1 MRPVSER
8 ANPASVLVSV
18 FGCPGAECRASASRL
33 RASELVVFGLPVSSP
48 VFRWISHLEK
58 CPGSDRGRRCIDE
71 RLCGEFLLRFERR
84 VFARRGPR
92 RRRVNFS
99 ATSPGGGCSERL
111 IFGCSGDG
119 LPAPVAAECR
129 CLRGSRSLG
138 TATARTFPSNE
149 LRVVGEQAPWPGA
162 AAESWQKD
170 ITGSRMRCFLR
181 LSAPRPKSTAEKVA
195 RCPRCNTRASADEHF
210 GNRRGLRANRL
221 VRGAVTGHERRH
233 VSAAGAENEN
243 GVAQ

>member
-8 ANPASVLVSV
+8 ASPASLLVSV

-33 RASELVVFGLPVSSP
+33 RASELDVFGLHGSSP

-58 CPGSDRGRRCIDE
+58 CPGSDRGGRCIDE

-84 VFARRGPR
+84 VFARRGPS

-99 ATSPGGGCSERL
+99 ATSPGDGCSERL

-119 LPAPVAAECR
+119 LPAPAAAACR
-129 CLRGSRSLG
+129 SLRGRRSLG
-138 TATARTFPSNE
+138 TASARTFPSNE
-149 LRVVGEQAPWPGA
+149 RRGFGERAPWPGA
-162 AAESWQKD
+162 AAESGQED

-195 RCPRCNTRASADEHF
+195 RCPRCNTRATVDEHF
-210 GNRRGLRANRL
+210 GGPPGPSSQPARAAGGTGHDRR
-221 VRGAVTGHERRH
+221 HERRRRC
-233 VSAAGAENEN
+233 
-243 GVAQ
+243 